1 MPKDLQETSLKE
13 SLLSHNLIE
22 SLDTN
27 DKQKVLDSLLELIK
41 GTYQLEEEFKSL
53 KNLYNNV
60 LELLPQAIW
69 VLEKDGNLFY
79 QNNQAYAMPEILT
92 LIQTSLGLS
101 SIKIGEIYESEL
113 EYNNNAYMFKISL
126 LSDKTI
132 ITAFNITNQKRQERL
147 ASMGQVS
154 AHLAHE
160 IRNPVGSIS
169 ILTSTLLKRGDSTI
183 QPIATEIK
191 KSIWRIERLINA
203 TLLFSKGISVNK
215 KLHTLH
221 AIEQELKE
229 CIAYYTYAKDIEF
242 IFRLNAQ
249 SEVLIDFD
257 LFSIVLQN
265 FVFNAIDAIEESDEE
280 QGIVEIWFSQ
290 DSQKSV
296 FYIRDNGKAIEDK
309 NVLFEPFKSTKLKGN
324 GLGLA
329 LSQQIVI
336 AHNGKINLQDNGEKV
351 FEIEIAR

>member
-1 MPKDLQETSLKE
+1 MEDLPQE

-27 DKQKVLDSLLELIK
+27 DKQKVLDSLLELIQ

-69 VLEKDGNLFY
+69 VLEKDGKLFY
-79 QNNQAYAMPEILT
+79 QNNQAYAMPEVLA
-92 LIQTSLGLS
+92 LIQTSLSLS
-101 SIKIGEIYESEL
+101 PISIGEIYESEL
-113 EYNNNAYMFKISL
+113 EYNNNAYMFKISP

-169 ILTSTLLKRGDSTI
+169 ILTSSLLKRGDCSI

-215 KLHTLH
+215 KPHTLQS
-221 AIEQELKE
+221 IEQELRE
-229 CIAYYTYAKDIEF
+229 SIAYYTYSKDIEF
-242 IFRLNAQ
+242 RFTFIES

-280 QGIVEIWFSQ
+280 RGCVEVWCSQ
-290 DSQKSV
+290 DEAKSV
-296 FYIRDNGKAIEDK
+296 FYVRDNGKPIEDK
-309 NVLFEPFKSTKLKGN
+309 NLLFEPFKSTKLKGN

-329 LSQQIVI
+329 LSQQIVQ
-336 AHNGKINLQDNGEKV
+336 AHNGRISLQENGDKV
-351 FEIEIAR
+351 FVIEIPALIHS